1 MGLQQLPQ
9 WLSGSCVPK
18 GASRLFWFWHF
29 WRNPEPCLA
38 NHGSGHHLACVPPPR
53 SPSSSPHTE
62 QTKLSV
68 QYIFGASKKPSNTSI
83 SGYHLTDPT
92 LWIDAVQP
100 TVVRYLAVSLQSQS
114 ISECTMHD
122 VAAASM
128 TTLSLFSDILL
139 LKSDANF
146 RAGDLVGVLQTS
158 PGRGK
163 SEAQPA
169 DRSHWPKRRARGG
182 GDRQV

>member
-9 WLSGSCVPK
+9 WLSGSCAEKSFQVVLVLAFLEK
-18 GASRLFWFWHF
+18 SRTVSCQSWK
-29 WRNPEPCLA
+29 PSPP
-38 NHGSGHHLACVPPPR
+38 GVPPPR
-53 SPSSSPHTE
+53 SPSSSPHPD

-83 SGYHLTDPT
+83 SDYHLTDPT

-100 TVVRYLAVSLQSQS
+100 TVVRYLDVSLQSQS

-146 RAGDLVGVLQTS
+146 RAGDLVGVLQTL